1 MQSHKHAELIKK
13 WAAGFEVER
22 LQNGEWIDDF
32 FPSWMDT
39 DLFRLKE
46 LGQHN
51 DAQCAA
57 NHSVDP

>member
-22 LQNGEWIDDF
+22 LQNGEWIEDF

-46 LGQHN
+46 SGQHY

>member
-46 LGQHN
+46 SDRHCG
-51 DAQCAA
+51 AQSTA
-57 NHSVDP
+57 NHPVDP

>member
-32 FPSWMDT
+32 FRPGWILIYFVS
-39 DLFRLKE
+39 K
-46 LGQHN
+46 N
-51 DAQCAA
+51 
-57 NHSVDP
+57 